1 MIEQLVYP
9 VNPPVIITQ
18 PFGARPEYYR
28 QFSVGGVP
36 LPGHEGMDFRAY
48 IGDQIFAVAGGIVS
62 TVAEF
67 GNYGYQVRI
76 KHHRGETVYES
87 IYAHGER
94 HSARVNVGD
103 SVNAGQL
110 IMRADST
117 GNVQGAHLHFT
128 LKCAG
133 ATLRGD
139 TPYPGDIIDPTGLFL
154 QAGDGAN
161 SEALPRRVVMAEP
174 RLKVRKEPTATAAI
188 VGYATHGAIV
198 ITLTEKDGWG
208 LIADPV
214 SGWIQLKWTQLA
226 PTR

>member
-9 VNPPVIITQ
+9 VKPPVIITQ
-18 PFGARPEYYR
+18 NFGARPDYYR
-28 QFSVGGVP
+28 QFKVGGVP

-48 IGDQIFAVAGGIVS
+48 IGDPILAVAGGIVS

-76 KHHRGETVYES
+76 KHHRGEMVYES

-94 HSARVNVGD
+94 HSALVNVGD
-103 SVNAGQL
+103 AVNAGQML
-110 IMRADST
+110 MRADST

-128 LKCAG
+128 LKCSG

-154 QAGDGAN
+154 QAGEGAN
-161 SEALPRRVVMAEP
+161 SEALPRRMITANP
-174 RLKVRKEPTATAAI
+174 RLRVRKQPNAAAAI
-188 VGYATHGAIV
+188 VGYVGYGAIV
-198 ITLTEKDGWG
+198 ITLSEQDGWG
-208 LIADPV
+208 LISDPV
-214 SGWIQLKWTQLA
+214 SGWITLKWTQLA
-226 PTR
+226 PTI

>member
-9 VNPPVIITQ
+9 VKPPVIVTQ
-18 PFGARPEYYR
+18 AFGARPEYY
-28 QFSVGGVP
+28 QKFSVGGVP

-48 IGDQIFAVAGGIVS
+48 IGDPVLAVAGGIVS

-94 HSARVNVGD
+94 NSALVNVGD
-103 SVNAGQL
+103 VVNAGQK

-128 LKCAG
+128 LKCQG
-133 ATLRGD
+133 ATARGD

-161 SEALPRRVVMAEP
+161 SAALPRRVVIAEP

-188 VGYATHGAIV
+188 CGYVLHGGIV
-198 ITLTEKDGWG
+198 ITITEQDGWG
-208 LIADPV
+208 LIASPV
-214 SGWIQLKWTQLA
+214 AGWIQLKWTQLA
-226 PTR
+226 PTS